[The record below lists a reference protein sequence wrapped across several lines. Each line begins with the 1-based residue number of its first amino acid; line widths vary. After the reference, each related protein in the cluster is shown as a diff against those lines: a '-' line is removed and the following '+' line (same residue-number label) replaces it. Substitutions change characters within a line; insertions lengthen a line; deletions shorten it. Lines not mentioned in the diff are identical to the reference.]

1 MAHADPEPS
10 VSWVPSRKV
19 LVQFVTNVLTAVAA
33 LLVTGLGLHEPAAI
47 AAEISAG
54 IGIVAGAV
62 AGYLVKEIPAVEH
75 DIAAQP

>member
-1 MAHADPEPS
+1 MAHGSPEPS

-19 LVQFVTNVLTAVAA
+19 FVQFVTNVLTAVAA
-33 LLVTGLGLHEPAAI
+33 LLVTGLGLHVSPAD

-62 AGYLVKEIPAVEH
+62 AGYLVKEAPVIEKDVTAHP
-75 DIAAQP
+75 